1 MKCFKYL
8 FQFLITAGFFFSSDI
23 IFSQKL
29 TFKQFDSLLIDN
41 NYWVVQNKS
50 FDEVIAWNQK
60 LMKQAEKQNYP
71 TGIVWGHLNIA
82 NRYYNYGRFDEA
94 LKELDA
100 AKEITEKRIEDNAT
114 IATVY
119 TYYSVVYNMMK
130 LYDLGLKYNE
140 KAVFYGKKI
149 EDSQNKRRNRLLCY
163 IYDERSNLFYGQ
175 SKKDSAIVYLYKS
188 NKEFE
193 LPNTFA
199 SIAIHYLE
207 HQPNQDSAYV
217 NLEKAMVYVT
227 QNDKLATNHAK
238 SLIYYG
244 YGYYYLKLGHNEK
257 AREYLNKSLEF
268 GLKKKNFPSL
278 IKIYKLLNETYQEL
292 GQPEKEKLYLEKYI
306 FLKDSLENSQTK
318 GIERSIKKIE
328 EEKNKEKKTLKKTI
342 LLYSSIV
349 GFLSLVLLTYLYYQ
363 NKKKKK
369 AILES
374 KEIIS
379 QKENE
384 TLELKSRIVDAH
396 EEIMQLAK
404 SNDIG
409 FLAKFQEVYPNVSKK
424 LLELNPELTQSNLVF
439 CALIWLG
446 FSSKDIA
453 EFTFMQH
460 RSVQIKKSRL
470 RKKLNLGSD
479 VDLYHFLKS
488 LVDDK
493 QN

>member
-8 FQFLITAGFFFSSDI
+8 FQFLITAGCFFSSEAV
-23 IFSQKL
+23 FSQKL
-29 TFKQFDSLLIDN
+29 TPKQFDSLLIHN
-41 NYWVVQNKS
+41 NYWAIQNKS
-50 FDEVIAWNQK
+50 FDEVIAWNKK
-60 LMKQAEKQNYP
+60 LMRQAEKQNYP
-71 TGIVWGHLNIA
+71 KGIVWGHLNIA
-82 NRYYNYGRFDEA
+82 NRYYNYGRFNES

-100 AKEITEKRIEDNAT
+100 AEKITERNFIDNNTSAT
-114 IATVY
+114 IY
-119 TYYSVVYNMMK
+119 GYYSVVYNMMK
-130 LYDLGLKYNE
+130 LYDLGLKYND
-140 KAVFYGKKI
+140 KAIFYGKKI
-149 EDSQNKRRNRLLCY
+149 EDSPDRRRNYLLNY
-163 IYDERSNLFYGQ
+163 IYNERAYLFYG
-175 SKKDSAIVYLYKS
+175 KKRKDSALVYLYKS

-193 LPNTFA
+193 NPVA
-199 SIAIHYLE
+199 YACIALHYLE

-227 QNDKLATNHAK
+227 RNDKHATNQAK
-238 SLIYYG
+238 SLIYCG
-244 YGYYYLKLGHNEK
+244 YGHYYLNQDNKEK
-257 AREYLNKSLEF
+257 AREYLEKSLEF
-268 GLKKKNFPSL
+268 GLKKKNVERL
-278 IKIYKLLNETYQEL
+278 VKIYKLLNETYQKL

-328 EEKNKEKKTLKKTI
+328 EEKNKEKKTLRKTI